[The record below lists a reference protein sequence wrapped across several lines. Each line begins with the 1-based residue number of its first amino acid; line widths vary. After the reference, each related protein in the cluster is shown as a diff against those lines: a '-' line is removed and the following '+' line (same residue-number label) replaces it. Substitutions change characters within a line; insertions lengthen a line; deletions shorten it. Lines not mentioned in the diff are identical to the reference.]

1 MEFNQETVKRI
12 RGLIV
17 FAALVVLCFWRYDI
31 VLDGINFVIHV
42 IYPFILRGA
51 IAFVLNVPMNF
62 FQRHLFNPDRIKG
75 HKYLKKMARPVS
87 MLLAL
92 CSVIGVIALV
102 MLVLIP
108 QLGDTFVNL
117 GRNIQAFIPRLQE
130 WATSIFRDNPDIVS
144 WINGLEFNWNTQLFY
159 TRSRRCFKFY
169 DHGGKKHCQRTYDF
183 LHCFCVCHLY
193 PASERK
199 ADKAV

>member
-42 IYPFILRGA
+42 IYPFILGGA

-108 QLGDTFVNL
+108 QLGDDICQSWKKYP
-117 GRNIQAFIPRLQE
+117 GIYPQASGVGHQHIPGQ
-130 WATSIFRDNPDIVS
+130 S
-144 WINGLEFNWNTQLFY
+144 GY
-159 TRSRRCFKFY
+159 CFL
-169 DHGGKKHCQRTYDF
+169 DQR
-183 LHCFCVCHLY
+183 
-193 PASERK
+193 AGI
-199 ADKAV
+199 

>member
-42 IYPFILRGA
+42 IYPFILGGA

-75 HKYLKKMARPVS
+75 HKYLKRWRV
-87 MLLAL
+87 
-92 CSVIGVIALV
+92 
-102 MLVLIP
+102 
-108 QLGDTFVNL
+108 
-117 GRNIQAFIPRLQE
+117 R
-130 WATSIFRDNPDIVS
+130 
-144 WINGLEFNWNTQLFY
+144 
-159 TRSRRCFKFY
+159 
-169 DHGGKKHCQRTYDF
+169 
-183 LHCFCVCHLY
+183 
-193 PASERK
+193 
-199 ADKAV
+199 

>member
-42 IYPFILRGA
+42 IYPFILGGA

-117 GRNIQAFIPRLQE
+117 
-130 WATSIFRDNPDIVS
+130 
-144 WINGLEFNWNTQLFY
+144 
-159 TRSRRCFKFY
+159 
-169 DHGGKKHCQRTYDF
+169 
-183 LHCFCVCHLY
+183 
-193 PASERK
+193 
-199 ADKAV
+199 